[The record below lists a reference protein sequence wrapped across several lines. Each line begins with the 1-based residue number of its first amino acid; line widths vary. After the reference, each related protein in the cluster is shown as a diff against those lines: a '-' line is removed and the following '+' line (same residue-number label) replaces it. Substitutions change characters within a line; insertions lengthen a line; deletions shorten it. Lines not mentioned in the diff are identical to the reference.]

1 MLKFLFFRK
10 CWVLQPDQYTLENPI
25 FHSTFESLVTQVQDE
40 LGCGNK
46 NIKAE
51 PYKLLLYE
59 KGGHFKPHRDSEKQ
73 DGMFATL
80 VLQLPSIFKG
90 NHFIINHGDK
100 TKMIELDQEKSKYEM
115 LYVAHYADCEHEVLP
130 LESGYRMALVY
141 NLIWTGS
148 AKLPSFDKNNE
159 IIEELSILLS
169 EVSFFI
175 ISADKN
181 VYFILSLTSKFSPK
195 VYLYHQS
202 KKDVKIT

>member
-25 FHSTFESLVTQVQDE
+25 FHSTFKSLVTQVQDE

-100 TKMIELDQEKSKYEM
+100 TKMIELDQDKSKYEM

-130 LESGYRMALVY
+130 LESGYRLALVY

-148 AKLPSFDKNNE
+148 TKLPSFDKNNE

-175 ISADKN
+175 ISADKK
-181 VYFILSLTSKFSPK
+181 FIFHTFAYIKIFSKNYIFIIS
-195 VYLYHQS
+195 Q
-202 KKDVKIT
+202 KKT